1 MYCWFFIMHF
11 HSFLVLHLSPSGKR
25 ALEWQSDGR
34 CKQRTDPCLKEAI
47 QWDHLFA
54 RSQTNSTKSFVR
66 RRAEI
71 ESVTAYFHDFSTSGW
86 AARAAPSFFGSE
98 SLKISGFPLWDV
110 IVNDCA
116 ASSTALFA
124 DLGRTSLSIV
134 QLQAPRR
141 ASACLRSSW
150 VSLTLARV
158 ALVQLSWPHTTNTHF
173 VTQQFCSHLHVC
185 VHSAWST
192 VTKRALL

>member
-1 MYCWFFIMHF
+1 MHCAF
-11 HSFLVLHLSPSGKR
+11 SLCSCVAFESI
-25 ALEWQSDGR
+25 WQKGTGMTVRWKMQTEDGSLFEE
-34 CKQRTDPCLKEAI
+34 TI

-66 RRAEI
+66 RCAEI
-71 ESVTAYFHDFSTSGW
+71 ESVTSYFHGFSTSGW
-86 AARAAPSFFGSE
+86 AARTAPSFFGSE

-134 QLQAPRR
+134 QLQRR
-141 ASACLRSSW
+141 VELLLVCALHGFLSRSPG
-150 VSLTLARV
+150 SL
-158 ALVQLSWPHTTNTHF
+158 LVQLSWPHTTNTHF
-173 VTQQFCSHLHVC
+173 VKQQFCSHLHVC
-185 VHSAWST
+185 VHSAC
-192 VTKRALL
+192 LL